1 MGLRRIIT
9 SCTCLLFLGVLAG
22 CSGGAE
28 VGKEG
33 KATVEATVGGAT
45 VEATTPVA
53 VSAGGSTVAEGP
65 IQTIQVN
72 ETEMRLDP
80 AEITLDRPGMYVFR
94 AVNSGNVTHALRIE
108 GNGIDQATRNIEPGE
123 SDDLRVDL
131 RAGTYEIDCP
141 VDNHE
146 DLGMRGTV
154 TVREG

>member
-1 MGLRRIIT
+1 MGLKRIIA
-9 SCTCLLFLGVLAG
+9 SCTCSLFLVVLAG
-22 CSGGAE
+22 CSGGTE

-53 VSAGGSTVAEGP
+53 VSAGGKTGAEGP

-108 GNGIDQATRNIEPGE
+108 GNGIDQATRNIGPGE
-123 SDDLRVDL
+123 RDDLRVDL
-131 RAGTYEIDCP
+131 RAGIYEIDCP

-146 DLGMRGTV
+146 ALGMRGTV